1 MKRGWFR
8 TASAGRQCALA
19 ALGRGLRPSPE
30 TSLAVD
36 LSMKHSEFR
45 IGLEFWCGG
54 KRWRCTD
61 VGTRVVTAISLEP
74 REVEEVISSDD
85 TAGPAETRR
94 YTTDDP
100 TWLLGPPYKIAESVF
115 DEYDIDGCSLTPEE
129 QG

>member
-1 MKRGWFR
+1 MIEHAHTFQSWHLRAF
-8 TASAGRQCALA
+8 S
-19 ALGRGLRPSPE
+19 GRGSPLH
-30 TSLAVD
+30 SLAVD

-61 VGTRVVTAISLEP
+61 VGTRVVTVISLEP

-85 TAGPAETRR
+85 AAGPAETRR

-115 DEYDIDGCSLTPEE
+115 DEDDIDGCSLTPEE